1 MAYDISQF
9 NADNVVHFQAEW
21 LVKMFG
27 DELRPAFEDITRSAM
42 RLAFQR
48 KPEYTGWGFWNNLWD
63 GKGEKRT
70 DTEFSFM
77 NYHEA
82 ENRLDEYNRISGK
95 ADSVM
100 NCIPEACR
108 PELFQLL
115 YYPVKGAALMNRMNL
130 GGQLYRQYAR
140 EGRSDAAVVR
150 GDVSACLDSLKLI
163 TEEYNNMLGG
173 GQQTGASNPK
183 QQEIKTFFIAFC
195 FLP

>member
-1 MAYDISQF
+1 
-9 NADNVVHFQAEW
+9 
-21 LVKMFG
+21 
-27 DELRPAFEDITRSAM
+27 
-42 RLAFQR
+42 
-48 KPEYTGWGFWNNLWD
+48 
-63 GKGEKRT
+63 
-70 DTEFSFM
+70 M

-150 GDVSACLDSLKLI
+150 GDVSACLDSLKMI

-173 GQQTGASNPK
+173 GNRLVPAIRSSRK
-183 QQEIKTFFIAFC
+183 LK
-195 FLP
+195 LSS